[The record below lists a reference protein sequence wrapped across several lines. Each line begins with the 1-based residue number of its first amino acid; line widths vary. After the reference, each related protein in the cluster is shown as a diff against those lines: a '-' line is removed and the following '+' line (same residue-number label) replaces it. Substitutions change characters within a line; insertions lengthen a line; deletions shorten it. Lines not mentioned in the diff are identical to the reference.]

1 MVQVL
6 QCELWSTLR
15 LYFNEWWKAL
25 KQWRNRSF
33 VHPLP
38 ETKGSPLKIE
48 TWKRRFLL
56 ETSIFRGELLVL
68 GSVLPIFLRD
78 VSWYPSTSTQIHAS
92 CGSLRHDTGTNMHKC
107 FGISSHV
114 RPSKGVLQL
123 KRVILEFH
131 NIQVCFEIDNKLQ
144 QLHTCLLISINVG
157 DNIHFLQLT
166 NITNSS
172 PLKNKAWETGNLS
185 FWFFSAYVQWDP
197 WSNPGLWRWNASG
210 SLLHVP
216 SSWSYKRAFW
226 KKGTNV
232 KTNLWAFMIT
242 QYICIY
248 DKLYVISK
256 LYIMKVFFNTW

>member
-1 MVQVL
+1 MSSIIVHAQDVFYSWYRCYSVN
-6 QCELWSTLR
+6 CEAPFGFTSTR
-15 LYFNEWWKAL
+15 GGRHW

-38 ETKGSPLKIE
+38 ETNGFAPENRPLE
-48 TWKRRFLL
+48 CCRFLL
-56 ETSIFRGELLVL
+56 ETTIFFRGELLVL

-78 VSWYPSTSTQIHAS
+78 VSWYPSTSTQIYAS

-185 FWFFSAYVQWDP
+185 FWGFF
-197 WSNPGLWRWNASG
+197 GLCSVG
-210 SLLHVP
+210 SLVKSRP
-216 SSWSYKRAFW
+216 VAVKRFRKPATRSFQLELQACLAG
-226 KKGTNV
+226 KKGKNV
-232 KTNLWAFMIT
+232 KTNLWAYMNYT
-242 QYICIY
+242 VYMYI
-248 DKLYVISK
+248 
-256 LYIMKVFFNTW
+256 W

>member
-185 FWFFSAYVQWDP
+185 FWGFF
-197 WSNPGLWRWNASG
+197 GLCSVG
-210 SLLHVP
+210 SLVKSRPVAVKRFRKPATRSFQLELQACLLKKRDKCEDKFVGFYELHSIYV
-216 SSWSYKRAFW
+216 Y
-226 KKGTNV
+226 
-232 KTNLWAFMIT
+232 MIN
-242 QYICIY
+242 Y
-248 DKLYVISK
+248 
-256 LYIMKVFFNTW
+256 M